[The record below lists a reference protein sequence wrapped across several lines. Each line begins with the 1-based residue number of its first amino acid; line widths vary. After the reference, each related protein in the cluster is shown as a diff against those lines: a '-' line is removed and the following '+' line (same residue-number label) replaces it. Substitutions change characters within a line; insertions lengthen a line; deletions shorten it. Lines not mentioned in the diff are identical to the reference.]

1 MSNLHRFFYDGPF
14 KEQSVIA
21 LDETAAKHIWQV
33 LRMQSDDYIEVTD
46 GKGHVATG
54 TIKVVERHECEVTL
68 EKVIFAPRKSHQ
80 LHLAVAFTKNNSRNE
95 WLLEKAA
102 ELGVASIT
110 PIAAA
115 RSEKVHF
122 RDERWEKLLVS
133 ALLQSKQDYMPEL
146 NNIMPLSEVLK
157 KYKHIEHR
165 FIAHCI
171 DNIPKQTFASQ
182 VKTQTETVILIG
194 PEGDFRQDEVEL
206 AIENGYKTVSLGQ
219 QRLRTETAAI
229 SACSF
234 FNLLNDEGM

>member
-14 KEQSVIA
+14 KEQSVVA

-33 LRMQSDDYIEVTD
+33 LRMQSDDYIEITD

-68 EKVIFAPRKSHQ
+68 EKVVFAPRKSHQ

-122 RDERWEKLLVS
+122 RDERWEKLLIS

-146 NNIMPLSEVLK
+146 NNIMPLPEVLK
-157 KYKHIEHR
+157 KYKSIEHR
-165 FIAHCI
+165 FLAHCI
-171 DNIPKQTFASQ
+171 DSMPKQTFASQ